1 MSIVEGMRIN
11 ESEYDLANGEKGKI
25 AVFLYNGD
33 QDPKSILDYCVKKY
47 VENNNHY
54 ELIDA
59 QLNCPWVRVVLSNI
73 NDMKQCNFAT
83 RPSFLS
89 IDPSAA
95 YTAQAAAVWSRCAS
109 SSWPS

>member
-1 MSIVEGMRIN
+1 MRIN

-33 QDPKSILDYCVKKY
+33 QDPRSILDYCVNKY
-47 VENNNHY
+47 VDNNNHY

-73 NDMKQCNFAT
+73 NDMKQCDFDDYMFIEN
-83 RPSFLS
+83 RKRKLKKLNEICQKYS
-89 IDPSAA
+89 
-95 YTAQAAAVWSRCAS
+95 
-109 SSWPS
+109 

>member
-73 NDMKQCNFAT
+73 NDMKQCNFDDYMLIEN
-83 RPSFLS
+83 RKRKLKK
-89 IDPSAA
+89 IKEC
-95 YTAQAAAVWSRCAS
+95 QK
-109 SSWPS
+109 